1 MKYSEYRESVR
12 EDGNLIKHGLEASDE
27 PSQNVQIEFHEL
39 LIWGFVAA
47 AIFAII
53 ILGRANH
60 VF

>member
-12 EDGNLIKHGLEASDE
+12 EDGNPIKHGLEGTDE
-27 PSQNVQIEFHEL
+27 RPTITFTEL
-39 LIWGFVAA
+39 FIWGFVAA

>member
-12 EDGNLIKHGLEASDE
+12 EDGNPIKHGLEGADE
-27 PSQNVQIEFHEL
+27 PEPTLQFHEL
-39 LIWGFVAA
+39 FIVGLVAA